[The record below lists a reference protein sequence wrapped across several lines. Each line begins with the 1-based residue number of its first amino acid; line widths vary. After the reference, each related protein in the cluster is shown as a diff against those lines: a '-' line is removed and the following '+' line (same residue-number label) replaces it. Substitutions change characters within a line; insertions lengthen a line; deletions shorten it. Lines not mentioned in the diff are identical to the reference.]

1 MKMNSLL
8 FAAIVLAVLSGILY
22 WSNHR
27 KPAENAVKV
36 SADAPPKILT
46 LTQADIAKVDIKK
59 KSGDEVELAKNDTG
73 KWQIM
78 GAKPLRADQNE
89 VSSML
94 STLSSLSSERLIEEK
109 AGNLA
114 DYGLAQPAVEVDVT
128 EKNNKTQKLLIG
140 DNTPAGNAAY
150 VALSGDP
157 RVFTLPNYSK
167 TSLDKSA
174 KDLRDKRLLVF
185 EQDKL
190 SRVEL
195 AAKKQDI
202 EFGRNKE
209 QWQIVKPKPLRAD
222 DSKVEELIR
231 KLGDAKMDLG
241 ASDEDQKKAA
251 AAFGS
256 GTAVATA
263 KVTDASGT
271 EELQVRKSKDDYYV
285 KSSAVEGVYKV
296 SSDFGTALDKSVDD
310 FRNKKLFD
318 FGFSDPEKI
327 ELHDGGKAHFLT
339 KGGSDWFSAD
349 GKKVDAMGAEALVGK
364 VRDLTASKFADSG
377 FGTAEIEVTAS
388 SNGGKSV
395 EKVLISKDG
404 DHYVAKREGEP
415 ALYQLDPIVVMGLEK
430 AAEDMKPVVEAKP
443 EVPKKK

>member
-8 FAAIVLAVLSGILY
+8 IAAIVLAALSGVLY

-27 KPAENAVKV
+27 KPAESAVKV
-36 SADAPPKILT
+36 SADTPPKLLT
-46 LTQADIAKVDIKK
+46 LAQGDIARVDIKK
-59 KSGDEVELAKNDTG
+59 KSGDEIELAKNDAG
-73 KWQIM
+73 KWQIV

-94 STLSSLSSERLIEEK
+94 STLSSLSSERLIAEK

-114 DYGLAQPAVEVDVT
+114 DYGLAQPFVEVDVT
-128 EKNNKTQKLLIG
+128 EKDNKTQKLLIG
-140 DNTPAGNAAY
+140 DNTPAGNAVY
-150 VALSGDP
+150 VALAGDP
-157 RVFTLPNYSK
+157 RVFTLASYSK

-195 AAKKQDI
+195 SAKKQDI
-202 EFGRNKE
+202 EFGRNKD

-231 KLGDAKMDLG
+231 KLGDAKMDLT
-241 ASDEDQKKAA
+241 ATDDDQKKAA
-251 AAFGS
+251 AAFNSGS
-256 GTAVATA
+256 AVAIA

-271 EELQVRKSKDDYYV
+271 EELQVRKNKDNYYA
-285 KSSAVEGVYKV
+285 KSSAVEGVFKV
-296 SSDFGTALDKSVDD
+296 GNDLGTALDKAVDD

-318 FGFSDPEKI
+318 LGFTVPEKI
-327 ELHDGGKAHFLT
+327 ELHDGAKAYFLT

-349 GKKVDAMGAEALVGK
+349 GKKVDAIGAEGVVEK
-364 VRDLTASKFADSG
+364 VRDLSASKFVDSG
-377 FGTAEIEVTAS
+377 FGAPVLEVIAT
-388 SNGGKSV
+388 SNGGKTV
-395 EKVLISKDG
+395 EKVSIAKDG

-415 ALYQLDPIVVMGLEK
+415 ALYQLDPVVVTGLEN
-430 AAEDMKPVVEAKP
+430 AAEDLKPAVESKP
-443 EVPKKK
+443 AAPKK